1 MIMVLCG
8 ALAAGRG
15 DPGFHLTDGGDL
27 GLVAL
32 AALMCGPLG
41 TGFSQSINDYFDRE
55 LDAINDP
62 ARPLPSGR
70 LSLGAARL
78 NWLALGMA
86 TLTSAL
92 FLAQRNVWVPGLAA
106 LSLALAAAYS
116 VPPLKLKQ
124 RYWLGPPA
132 VGLGYILLTWVGGH
146 LIFAP
151 LTWPSLLVALAGS
164 ALAAGLLFLNDIKS
178 IEGDRTY
185 GLQSLPVALGV
196 RRTLLVA
203 YMIIGLSELIPA
215 GLALMA
221 GQLWA
226 TALVALALLL
236 PIPSQVRLYRDP
248 THKNFQRYMLVSN
261 PLVIL
266 ILLLAAFSVGGYFG

>member
-1 MIMVLCG
+1 MMMVLCG

-62 ARPLPSGR
+62 ARPIPSGR

-78 NWLALGMA
+78 NWLALGLA
-86 TLTSAL
+86 TLASAL
-92 FLAQRNVWVPGLAA
+92 FLARQSVWIPGLAA

-164 ALAAGLLFLNDIKS
+164 ALAAGLLLLNDIKS

-185 GLQSLPVALGV
+185 GLQSLPVAFGV
-196 RRTLLVA
+196 RRTLLAA
-203 YMIIGLSELIPA
+203 YAIIGLSELIPA
-215 GLALMA
+215 GVALLA

-226 TALVALALLL
+226 TTLVVLALLL
-236 PIPSQVRLYRDP
+236 PIPSQVRLYQDP

-261 PLVIL
+261 PLVIV
-266 ILLLAAFSVGGYFG
+266 ILLLSAFIVGGYFR